1 MGTSSSLSSSPSP
14 PSPVLRFASLVAFPL
29 PPRAPPLPSLL
40 GPFAILLLLR
50 VAPPSPPLPSS
61 SSSLSRE
68 SPPVP
73 RFPRL
78 SPPLRRPSL
87 YPHPLCAFSFPPLLH
102 RCRLRRL
109 RRCLCPCL
117 RPPRLACRRPVSPRP
132 RHRLGRC
139 LPVHRVPCCWW
150 HRRWL
155 PLYPYPPCPSRLSGA
170 NGPPSSPSP
179 PSPSPSPSLPP

>member
-1 MGTSSSLSSSPSP
+1 MLRRRPLCSGRSRFCSSCVSP
-14 PSPVLRFASLVAFPL
+14 LRLL
-29 PPRAPPLPSLL
+29 P
-40 GPFAILLLLR
+40 FLR
-50 VAPPSPPLPSS
+50 RHRRC
-61 SSSLSRE
+61 RE

-117 RPPRLACRRPVSPRP
+117 RPPRLACLRPVSPRP

-155 PLYPYPPCPSRLSGA
+155 PLSPFPPCPSRCLVLMDPLPLPRHRHRHH
-170 NGPPSSPSP
+170 PPVATALVSVCYCIRSSCTSCLLYTSPSP
-179 PSPSPSPSLPP
+179 RDS